1 MTSSAN
7 PTYRPLTAM
16 LQRVATIAFHT
27 YREAVRAR
35 ILFGLGA
42 LALGTTLYSIAVGAF
57 SLSAGP
63 RVISDMGGA
72 SISFYAIIVAIVVGG
87 TSLYRELEQKTIF
100 PILARPIRRG
110 EYLVGKYLGTV
121 LVLLVFIAFDA
132 AAGLL
137 VVATLAGRSPVLTI
151 GLGVATAALL
161 GLLAWKR
168 PRLATSL
175 PAPIAVGLAV
185 VAALLAAKAPDEQ
198 RVVVGMSV
206 LALLEVGII
215 AAIATLFASFS
226 SPFLSAVF
234 TFAFFLVGRSADTL
248 AKLPLRTFGPEIK
261 RAGVWLSWVVPNLQT
276 YVPPR
281 PLLTGETAVTT
292 LSRHLALATLQTVGW
307 ATFLLIVSTAI
318 FRRRDFL

>member
-1 MTSSAN
+1 
-7 PTYRPLTAM
+7 M
-16 LQRVATIAFHT
+16 LQRIATIAFHT

-57 SLSAGP
+57 SLKSGP

-72 SISFYAIIVAIVVGG
+72 SISLYAIVVAIVVGG
-87 TSLYRELEQKTIF
+87 TSLYRELEQKTVF

-121 LVLLVFIAFDA
+121 LVLFVFIAFDA
-132 AAGLL
+132 AAVLL
-137 VVATLAGRSPVLTI
+137 IVATLAGRSALVTV
-151 GLGVATAALL
+151 GLALATAALL
-161 GLLAWKR
+161 GVLAWKR
-168 PRLATSL
+168 PRIATLGSLPIALSLAT
-175 PAPIAVGLAV
+175 
-185 VAALLAAKAPDEQ
+185 VAAFLASSTPDEQ

-206 LALLEVGII
+206 LALLEVGIV

-234 TFAFFLVGRSADTL
+234 TFSLFLVGRSADTL
-248 AKLPLRTFGPEIK
+248 AKLPVRTFGPEIK
-261 RAGVWLSWVVPNLQT
+261 KVGEWLSWVVPNLQV

-281 PLLTGETAVTT
+281 PLLTGESAVTT
-292 LSRHLALATLQTVGW
+292 LSRHLALAAVQTVCW
-307 ATFLLIVSTAI
+307 ATLLLVVSSVI
-318 FRRRDFL
+318 FKRRDFL